1 MIRIENA
8 GDYYNVLEINS
19 SSVLNV
25 MKFLNKY
32 GENTNGK
39 YKFHKRYLSLI
50 HKIDKNITVVKYPWD
65 DIGSDMLLTPYPYQ
79 KEVIYHAINN
89 PQSLLICPTGSGK
102 TAIMI
107 GIYTEALKRGLT
119 DKPCLIVV
127 KASLKYQWLNEC
139 AKFTTLS
146 ATVVETPSKKKNKFD
161 EQFGN
166 YDIYIANYETL
177 INEDV
182 RNKLK
187 ELGIETMLCDEIQ
200 YISNHKATRSKAAY
214 EFNDLKIKIGAT
226 ATPITNNP
234 ENLFGLFNF
243 IKPDL
248 FEKYSK
254 FSKNYLIYRTFGQVA
269 GVKNQDHLMKTIA
282 PYMYVK
288 TEEEIAGQLPELVVN
303 QIYCEMTPK
312 MKKVNDMIMTDL
324 ENERLKSE
332 ELEKSIKNPDDIEN
346 NEEYLTSKAK
356 IMAYQTFA
364 QELVDDPRLLSE
376 SDSNMAKNYIVKDKS
391 PKLDI
396 LLELV
401 EQILDE
407 GDKVCIFTNFE
418 RMQKI
423 LIEEIES
430 KLKIKCAYVNGSL
443 NAKERY
449 RQAYDLFKDDS
460 EYKVLIATSAME
472 EGISLSE
479 CRYLIEYDLAVSY
492 ASQIQRH
499 GRVKRANSVHR
510 TSYIYQ
516 LICKDSWDMIATK
529 IIEKKEKYDT
539 NLIKALK

>member
-1 MIRIENA
+1 MIRIEES
-8 GDYYNVLEINS
+8 GDYYSIIEINS
-19 SSVLNV
+19 SSVIEL
-25 MKFLNKY
+25 MRFLNKY
-32 GENTNGK
+32 GENINGK
-39 YKFHKRYLSLI
+39 YKFHKKFISLI
-50 HKIDKNITVVKYPWD
+50 SKIDNNITVVRHPWD
-65 DIGSDMLLTPYPYQ
+65 DIGTDMLLSPYPYQ
-79 KEVIYHAINN
+79 KEVIYHSINN

-107 GIYTEALKRGLT
+107 GIYTELLKNGLT

-146 ATVVETPSKKKNKFD
+146 ATVVETPSKKKKKFD
-161 EQFGN
+161 EQFGSYN
-166 YDIYIANYETL
+166 IYIANYETL
-177 INEDV
+177 KDKEV
-182 RNKLK
+182 QNKLK
-187 ELGIETMLCDEIQ
+187 ELEIETILCDEIQ
-200 YISNHKATRSKAAY
+200 YISNHKASRSKATY
-214 EFNDLKIKIGAT
+214 EFNDLKVKIGAT

-234 ENLFGLFNF
+234 QNLFGLFNF

-254 FSKNYLIYRTFGQVA
+254 FSNNYLIYRSFGQVS
-269 GVKNQDHLMKTIA
+269 GIKNKEHLMNKIA
-282 PYMYVK
+282 PYIYIK
-288 TEEEIAGQLPELVVN
+288 TEEEIAGQLPELVIN

-312 MKKVNDMIMTDL
+312 MKKINELIMTDL
-324 ENERLKSE
+324 ENERLKAE
-332 ELEKSIKNPDDIEN
+332 ELENTIKPEDMES

-364 QELVDDPRLLSE
+364 QELVDEPRLLLE
-376 SDSNMAKNYIVKDKS
+376 SDSNMAKNYICKDRS

-401 EQILDE
+401 EQIIDE

-418 RMQKI
+418 RMQRI
-423 LIEEIES
+423 IIEEIES
-430 KLKIKCAYVNGSL
+430 KLKVKCAYVNGSL
-443 NAKERY
+443 DAKERY
-449 RQAYDLFKDDS
+449 RQAYDLFKDTE
-460 EYKVLIATSAME
+460 EYKVLVATSAME

-479 CRYLIEYDLAVSY
+479 CRYLIEYDLAASY
-492 ASQIQRH
+492 ASQTQRH

-516 LICKDSWDMIATK
+516 LMCKDSWDMIAAK

-539 NLIKALK
+539 DIIKALK

>member
-1 MIRIENA
+1 
-8 GDYYNVLEINS
+8 
-19 SSVLNV
+19 
-25 MKFLNKY
+25 
-32 GENTNGK
+32 
-39 YKFHKRYLSLI
+39 
-50 HKIDKNITVVKYPWD
+50 
-65 DIGSDMLLTPYPYQ
+65 
-79 KEVIYHAINN
+79 
-89 PQSLLICPTGSGK
+89 
-102 TAIMI
+102 MI
-107 GIYTEALKRGLT
+107 GIYTELLKNGLT

-146 ATVVETPSKKKNKFD
+146 ATVVETPSKKKKKFD
-161 EQFGN
+161 EQFGS

-177 INEDV
+177 KDKEV
-182 RNKLK
+182 QNKLK
-187 ELGIETMLCDEIQ
+187 ELEIETILCDEIQ
-200 YISNHKATRSKAAY
+200 YISNHKASRSKATY
-214 EFNDLKIKIGAT
+214 EFNDLKVKIGAT

-234 ENLFGLFNF
+234 QNLFGLFNF

-254 FSKNYLIYRTFGQVA
+254 FSNNYLIYRSFGQVS
-269 GVKNQDHLMKTIA
+269 GIKNKEHLMNKIA
-282 PYMYVK
+282 PYIYIK

-312 MKKVNDMIMTDL
+312 MKKINELIMTDL
-324 ENERLKSE
+324 ENERLKAE
-332 ELEKSIKNPDDIEN
+332 ELENTIKPEDMES

-364 QELVDDPRLLSE
+364 QELVDEPRLLLE
-376 SDSNMAKNYIVKDKS
+376 SDSNMAKNYICKDRS

-401 EQILDE
+401 EQIIDE

-418 RMQKI
+418 RMQRI
-423 LIEEIES
+423 IIEEIES
-430 KLKIKCAYVNGSL
+430 KLKVKCAYVNGSL
-443 NAKERY
+443 DAKERY
-449 RQAYDLFKDDS
+449 RQAYDLFKDTE
-460 EYKVLIATSAME
+460 EYKVLVATSAME

-479 CRYLIEYDLAVSY
+479 CRYLIEYDLAASY
-492 ASQIQRH
+492 ASQTQRH

-516 LICKDSWDMIATK
+516 LMCKDSWDMIAAK

-539 NLIKALK
+539 DIIKALK

>member
-1 MIRIENA
+1 MIKIEEA
-8 GDYYNVLEINS
+8 GENYNVLQINS
-19 SSVLNV
+19 SSVIEI
-25 MKFLNKY
+25 MRFLNKY
-32 GENTNGK
+32 GNNINGK
-39 YKFHKRYLSLI
+39 YSFNKKFISLI
-50 HKIDKNITVVKYPWD
+50 AKLDKNIVCVSYPWN
-65 DIGSDMLLTPYPYQ
+65 DIGADMLLTPYPYQ

-119 DKPCLIVV
+119 KKPCLIVV

-146 ATVVETPSKKKNKFD
+146 ATVVETPAKKKKKFD
-161 EQFGN
+161 NQFGH

-177 INEDV
+177 TNEDV

-187 ELGIETMLCDEIQ
+187 ELEIEVMLCDEIQ
-200 YISNHKATRSKAAY
+200 YISNHKAARSKATY
-214 EFNDLKIKIGAT
+214 KFNDLKMKIGAT

-234 ENLFGLFNF
+234 ENLFGLFEF
-243 IKPDL
+243 VKPEL

-269 GVKNQDHLMKTIA
+269 GVKNEEHLMKTIA
-282 PYMYVK
+282 PYIYVK
-288 TEEEIAGQLPELVVN
+288 TEDEIAGQLPELVIN
-303 QIYCEMTPK
+303 QIYSEMTPK
-312 MKKVNDMIMTDL
+312 MKKINELIMTDL

-332 ELEKSIKNPDDIEN
+332 ELEKTIKPEDMEN
-346 NEEYLTSKAK
+346 NEEYQTSKAK

-364 QELVDDPRLLSE
+364 QELVDDPRLLE
-376 SDSNMAKNYIVKDKS
+376 TTESNMAKNYVCKDRS
-391 PKLDI
+391 PKLDV

-401 EQILDE
+401 EQIINE
-407 GDKVCIFTNFE
+407 GDKVCIFTRFE
-418 RMQKI
+418 RMQRI
-423 LIEEIES
+423 LIDEIET
-430 KLKIKCAYVNGSL
+430 KLQIKCAYVNGSL
-443 NAKERY
+443 DAKERY
-449 RQAYDLFKDDS
+449 RQAYNLFKDTA

-479 CRYLIEYDLAVSY
+479 CRYLIEYDLAMSY
-492 ASQIQRH
+492 ASQTQRH
-499 GRVKRANSVHR
+499 GRVKRANSVHK

-516 LICKDSWDMIATK
+516 LICKDSWDEIAMK

>member
-1 MIRIENA
+1 MIRIEEV
-8 GDYYNVLEINS
+8 GEYYSVIEINS
-19 SSVLNV
+19 SSIIEL

-32 GENTNGK
+32 GENINGK
-39 YKFHKRYLSLI
+39 YKFHKKFISLI
-50 HKIDKNITVVKYPWD
+50 AQIDNNITVVRHPWD
-65 DIGSDMLLTPYPYQ
+65 DIGSDMLLSPYPYQ
-79 KEVIYHAINN
+79 KEVIYHSINN

-107 GIYTEALKRGLT
+107 GIYTELLKRGIT

-146 ATVVETPSKKKNKFD
+146 ATVIETPSKKKKKFD
-161 EQFGN
+161 EQFGCSN
-166 YDIYIANYETL
+166 IYIANYETL
-177 INEDV
+177 KDEEV
-182 RNKLK
+182 RKKLK
-187 ELGIETMLCDEIQ
+187 ELEIETMLCDEIQ
-200 YISNHKATRSKAAY
+200 YISNHKASRSKATY

-234 ENLFGLFNF
+234 ENLYGLFAF
-243 IKPDL
+243 VKPDL
-248 FEKYSK
+248 FEKFSK
-254 FSKNYLIYRTFGQVA
+254 FSKNYLIYRTFGQVS
-269 GVKNQDHLMKTIA
+269 GIKNKEHLMNKIA
-282 PYMYVK
+282 PYIYIK

-303 QIYCEMTPK
+303 QVYCEMTPK
-312 MKKVNDMIMTDL
+312 MKKINESIMTDL

-332 ELEKSIKNPDDIEN
+332 ELEKTIKVEDMEN
-346 NEEYLTSKAK
+346 DEEYLTSKAK

-364 QELVDDPRLLSE
+364 QELVDEPRLLLE
-376 SDSNMAKNYIVKDKS
+376 SDSNMAKNYICKDRS

-396 LLELV
+396 LLELA
-401 EQILDE
+401 EQIIDE

-423 LIEEIES
+423 IIEEIES
-430 KLKIKCAYVNGSL
+430 KLKVKCAYVNGSL
-443 NAKERY
+443 DSKERY
-449 RQAYDLFKDDS
+449 RQAYDLFKDAP
-460 EYKVLIATSAME
+460 EYKVLVATSAME

-492 ASQIQRH
+492 ASQTQRH
-499 GRVKRANSVHR
+499 GRVKRANSVHK

-516 LICKDSWDMIATK
+516 LICKDSWDMIAQK

-539 NLIKALK
+539 DIIKALK